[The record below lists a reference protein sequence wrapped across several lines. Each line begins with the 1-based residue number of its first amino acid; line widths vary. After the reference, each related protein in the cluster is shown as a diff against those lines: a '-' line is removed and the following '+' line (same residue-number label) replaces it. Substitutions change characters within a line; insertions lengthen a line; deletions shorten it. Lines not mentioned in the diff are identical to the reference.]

1 MINSQKIAL
10 IGGGPVGI
18 EIATEIATDYPD
30 KEVTLIHSQEKLA
43 GGDWLSDEFHKKLDN
58 FMDDMKIKRV
68 LGKYD
73 NTAAQRQKTVP
84 TYFISKQLLPF
95 GFSLQSL
102 HVVKIC

>member
-1 MINSQKIAL
+1 M
-10 IGGGPVGI
+10 GI

-43 GGDWLSDEFHKKLDN
+43 GGDWLTDEFHKKLDH

-73 NTAAQRQKTVP
+73 NTAAQRRNTV
-84 TYFISKQLLPF
+84 TAYFTSKQLLLF
-95 GFSLQSL
+95 GFSVQIL